1 MPPVN
6 AAKVAK
12 GDEVDGAI
20 SKVRPVELKGFEE
33 DLTLEIRRLIIA
45 YIICVSFSVVC

>member
-20 SKVRPVELKGFEE
+20 SKVRPIVKRAWGEFDYAKGYF
-33 DLTLEIRRLIIA
+33 
-45 YIICVSFSVVC
+45 